1 VLSAELGIVVVDL
14 SKLSDGDQFVL
25 ERLRENGEAWI
36 VGGWVRDHLA
46 GFDPKELDIATD
58 LTPSEVN
65 SIFPRSIM
73 VGEKYGTARVRI
85 DDSIDGE
92 SIWEVTTLREDGG
105 YGDGRRPDNVSF
117 GSNIEIDLSRRDFTI
132 NAMAID
138 VSGTVIDPHGGE
150 KDLGLGIV
158 RSVGDAEE
166 RIAEDGLRL
175 IRAFRFLDQGENG
188 LRSLDGGLS
197 VAISSNIGMLE
208 KISKERI
215 WSELKLILS
224 GHNSSMIVQMMHEH
238 RVLDEI
244 LEGLSFNKEVELCR
258 NHCVNLAL
266 ICSGDNQGG
275 SDLSMVLSE
284 RLRLSRDEVASVS
297 FLHDCRKLEL
307 DNSEESV
314 RRFRAALPEFRQI
327 EVLEYLSGLGRD
339 VTHFELV
346 LRNLDELQVG
356 NSPLVDGNTL
366 SERTGL
372 EPGKRLGRLKGW
384 LHRIQI
390 ENDISDSDE
399 VLSRLGSM
407 EWEISDP
414 ETWPILSWP

>member
-1 VLSAELGIVVVDL
+1 VAVDL
-14 SKLSDGDQFVL
+14 SKLTDGDRFVL

-46 GFDPKELDIATD
+46 GLDPKELDIATD
-58 LTPSEVN
+58 LTPEQVK

-85 DDSIDGE
+85 DDSIDGK

-132 NAMAID
+132 NSMAID
-138 VSGTVIDPHGGE
+138 DNGCVIDPHGGQE
-150 KDLGLGIV
+150 DLEVGIV
-158 RSVGDAEE
+158 RSVGDAGE

-175 IRAFRFLDQGENG
+175 IRAFRFLEQGRNG
-188 LRSLDGGLS
+188 LRELDEGLS
-197 VAISSNIGMLE
+197 DAISSNIGMLE
-208 KISKERI
+208 KISKERV

-224 GHNSSMIVQMMHEH
+224 GHNSSKIVQIMHEH
-238 RVLDEI
+238 RVLDAV
-244 LEGLSFNKEVELCR
+244 LDGLSFNGEVELSE
-258 NHCVNLAL
+258 NYCVNLAL
-266 ICSGDNQGG
+266 ICSDNHMSG
-275 SDLSMVLSE
+275 SELSMLISE
-284 RLRLSRDEVASVS
+284 RLRLSRDEQSTVS

-307 DNSEESV
+307 DHSYGSV

-339 VTHFELV
+339 VAHFQRV
-346 LRNLDELQVG
+346 MMNLDGLRAG
-356 NSPLVDGNTL
+356 NSPLVDGIAL

-372 EPGKRLGRLKGW
+372 EPGRRLGRLKGW

-390 ENDISDSDE
+390 EDDISDSDE

-407 EWEISDP
+407 DWEASDP

>member
-1 VLSAELGIVVVDL
+1 MAVDL
-14 SKLSDGDQFVL
+14 SKLTDGDRFVL

-46 GFDPKELDIATD
+46 GLNPKELDIATD
-58 LTPSEVN
+58 LTPDKVK

-85 DDSIDGE
+85 DDSIDGK
-92 SIWEVTTLREDGG
+92 SIWEVTTLRQDGG

-132 NAMAID
+132 NSMAID
-138 VSGTVIDPHGGE
+138 VNGCVIDPHGGE
-150 KDLGLGIV
+150 GDLGLGIV
-158 RSVGDAEE
+158 RSVGDAGE

-175 IRAFRFLDQGENG
+175 IRAFRFLEQGENG
-188 LRSLDGGLS
+188 LRELDEGLS

-224 GHNSSMIVQMMHEH
+224 GHNSSMIVQIMHEH

-244 LEGLSFNKEVELCR
+244 LQGLSFNKDAELTR

-266 ICSGDNQGG
+266 ICSDDDMSG
-275 SDLSMVLSE
+275 SELSMLLSE
-284 RLRLSRDEVASVS
+284 RLRLSRDELASVS

-307 DNSEESV
+307 DHSEGSV

-327 EVLEYLSGLGRD
+327 EVLDYLSGLGRD
-339 VTHFELV
+339 VSNFARV
-346 LRNLDELQVG
+346 LRVLDDLQAG
-356 NSPLVDGNTL
+356 NSPLVDGNAL

-390 ENDISDSDE
+390 EEDIAASDE
-399 VLSRLGSM
+399 VLSRLGSID
-407 EWEISDP
+407 WEFSNP